1 MLEGEFTME
10 KWDQLTMVLKEYE
23 LMDLLNNIYLNLDP
37 AEELSKDAKI
47 IIMSTAM
54 KWQENNSN
62 Q

>member
-23 LMDLLNNIYLNLDP
+23 LMDLLNNIYLNLEQ

-47 IIMSTAM
+47 IILSTAM